1 MSTEEPIVIGMLVGE
16 TSGDMLGASLMRELR
31 SRNSNI
37 RFVGIG
43 GPLMIAQGFES
54 LFDMERLSVMGFVE
68 PMKRLPELLKIR
80 ASVVKYFRKNKPAVF
95 IGIDAPDF
103 NLGVEKRLKK
113 SGIKT
118 VHYVS
123 PSVWAW
129 RQGRID
135 KIRAAVDHMLCLLP
149 FEAEFYQEHGVPVS
163 FVGHPMADEIPI
175 DVDKLA
181 AKRRLGVPENA
192 LTLAILPGSR
202 KSELALLAR
211 LFLRVAKQLQ
221 RDKVCVDEIVVA
233 AATEEGY
240 RSIKLI
246 ADDLGVKVRLFH
258 RQARD
263 VLAAADVGLVASG
276 TVTLEA
282 MLLKT
287 PIVVAYRLEKFSY
300 WVAKKLVKTEHIAL
314 PNLLAN
320 ERVVPEYVQ
329 KDATNY
335 ALSQDLSDLLATP
348 SRRLG
353 ISNRFY
359 ELHRTIRLN
368 ASVKAA
374 DVICAQFEESDSE
387 NRGEDE
393 IRDAIESEV
402 TDEPNETQ
410 LESHDESSPSGR

>member
-1 MSTEEPIVIGMLVGE
+1 MNTEAPIVIGMLVGE
-16 TSGDMLGASLMRELR
+16 TSGDMLGASLIRELR
-31 SRNSNI
+31 SRHKDI

-43 GPLMIAQGFES
+43 GPLMIAEGFES
-54 LFDMERLSVMGFVE
+54 LFDMERLAVMGFVE

-80 ASVVKYFRKNKPAVF
+80 SSMVKYFRKNKPAVF
-95 IGIDAPDF
+95 VGIDAPDF

-113 SGIKT
+113 AGIKT

-135 KIRAAVDHMLCLLP
+135 KIRTAVDHMLCLFP
-149 FEAEFYQEHGVPVS
+149 FEAKFYEEHNVPVT
-163 FVGHPMADEIPI
+163 FVGHPMADEIPL

-181 AKRRLGVPENA
+181 AKRRLGIPESA

-202 KSELALLAR
+202 KSEIALLAK

-233 AATEEGY
+233 AASEEGY
-240 RSIKLI
+240 QSIKHI
-246 ADDLGVKVRLFH
+246 SDDLGVKLRIFH

-287 PIVVAYRLEKFSY
+287 PIVVAYRLEKLSY
-300 WVAKKLVKTEHIAL
+300 WVAKKLVKTDHIAL

-329 KDATNY
+329 KEATNY
-335 ALSQDLSDLLATP
+335 ALSQDLSELLATP

-359 ELHRTIRLN
+359 ELHETLRLN

-374 DVICAQFEESDSE
+374 DVICEQFEEVFADSE
-387 NRGEDE
+387 VQGEIEDE
-393 IRDAIESEV
+393 NNPEGD
-402 TDEPNETQ
+402 
-410 LESHDESSPSGR
+410 